1 VLKSRHFAK
10 PKTVVGHFFRT
21 MKYKNYRSAIHNFAH
36 SFMSIDYM
44 KSGRLA
50 VNVLIDLHKKG
61 LETKATFDFV
71 GRSIQPES
79 ANSRDSKKL
88 LSDYLDWLPDHFA
101 KHECDLSKLE
111 KLEIIISID
120 FDSAITPPRMD
131 DAIEF
136 VVTTLTSWKADGR
149 EEQKTEIK
157 QTEVIKRT
165 FLKSGIPE
173 FS

>member
-1 VLKSRHFAK
+1 
-10 PKTVVGHFFRT
+10 
-21 MKYKNYRSAIHNFAH
+21 MKFKNYKSAIHNFAH

-50 VNVLIDLHKKG
+50 VNVLIDLHNKG
-61 LETKATFDFV
+61 LETRATFDFV
-71 GRSIQPES
+71 RQSIEPTE
-79 ANSRDSKKL
+79 ANSKDAKKL
-88 LSDYLDWLPDHFA
+88 LADYIDWLPDHFTN
-101 KHECDLSKLE
+101 HNCDLSKLE
-111 KLEIIISID
+111 KLEITISID
-120 FDSAITPPRMD
+120 FDKAITPHRMN

-136 VVTTLTSWKADGR
+136 VVLTWTNWKADGR
-149 EEQKTEIK
+149 EEEQIEIK

>member
-1 VLKSRHFAK
+1 
-10 PKTVVGHFFRT
+10 
-21 MKYKNYRSAIHNFAH
+21 MKFKNYKSAIHNFAH

-50 VNVLIDLHKKG
+50 VNVLIDLHNKG

-71 GRSIQPES
+71 HKSIDPTE
-79 ANSRDSKKL
+79 ANSKDAKKL
-88 LSDYLDWLPDHFA
+88 LADYMDWLPDHFSN
-101 KHECDLSKLE
+101 HNCDFLKLE
-111 KLEIIISID
+111 KLEITISID
-120 FDSAITPPRMD
+120 FEKAITPHRMN

-136 VVTTLTSWKADGR
+136 VVLTWTNWKADGR
-149 EEQKTEIK
+149 EEEQIEIK